1 MSARPLVPGHSLL
14 LNFVNQPEK
23 SAMKSKV
30 EKEDFQKYLA
40 EARSWETDKVAEA
53 NKSKRRAYVVAA
65 IGSLAAIVSIA
76 AVASLAPLKTVE
88 PFVVRVDSATGVVDV
103 VNALKDG
110 KTNYDEAVNKFFTQW
125 YVRYREGYSK
135 ELAPDYYQNVGVMSV
150 GVEQQKYYEWFTPKN
165 PNSPLNIY
173 GANAKVKIDIKGT
186 SFISPNVALVRY
198 TRKIE
203 RAAEQPQLSHWTAT
217 ITFKYSG
224 APMKEKDREVNPL
237 GFQVTEFRND
247 PDADPTGNMSK
258 IAKELPPQP
267 TQTQAQ
273 TNVQLY
279 PGQRVAVT
287 APAQL
292 PTAPA
297 TQIVPAPVTSQQGA
311 QQ

>member
-1 MSARPLVPGHSLL
+1 MSAKPLVPGRSLL
-14 LNFVNQPEK
+14 LSFANRPEK
-23 SAMKSKV
+23 NAMKSKV
-30 EKEDFQKYLA
+30 EKEDFQNYLA
-40 EARSWETDKVAEA
+40 EARSWETDKVVEA
-53 NKSKRRAYVVAA
+53 NKSKRRAYVVAV

-76 AVASLAPLKTVE
+76 AVAALAPLKTVE

-103 VNALKDG
+103 VNSLKDG
-110 KTNYDEAVNKFFTQW
+110 KTNYDETVNKYFTQW

-150 GVEQQKYYEWFTPKN
+150 GVEQQKYSEWFTPKN

-203 RAAEQPQLSHWTAT
+203 RAADQPQLSHWTAT

-224 APMKEKDREVNPL
+224 APMKQKDREVNPL

-247 PDADPTGNMSK
+247 PDADPAGNMPK
-258 IAKELPPQP
+258 PVKELPPQP
-267 TQTQAQ
+267 TQAR

-279 PGQRVAVT
+279 PGQNVAVT
-287 APAQL
+287 APTQ
-292 PTAPA
+292 PPAPA
-297 TQIVPAPVTSQQGA
+297 TQIVPAPVTVQGA
-311 QQ
+311 MQ

>member
-1 MSARPLVPGHSLL
+1 
-14 LNFVNQPEK
+14 
-23 SAMKSKV
+23 MKSRV
-30 EKEDFQKYLA
+30 EKEDFKNYLA
-40 EARSWETDKVAEA
+40 EARSWETDKVMEA

-65 IGSLAAIVSIA
+65 IGSLASIVSIA

-110 KTNYDEAVNKFFTQW
+110 KTNYNEAVNKYFTQW

-135 ELAPDYYQNVGVMSV
+135 DLAPEYYQNVGVMSV
-150 GVEQQKYYEWFTPKN
+150 GVEQQRYFEWFTPKN

-203 RAAEQPQLSHWTAT
+203 RAADKPQLSHWTAT

-247 PDADPTGNMSK
+247 PDADTNEDSSK
-258 IAKELPPQP
+258 SVRPQSAQP
-267 TQTQAQ
+267 TPAQ
-273 TNVQLY
+273 THVQLY
-279 PGQRVAVT
+279 PGQNVAVA

-292 PTAPA
+292 QATPATPA
-297 TQIVPAPVTSQQGA
+297 TQIVPAPVTSPQGA